1 MHTRITGNLG
11 LDLEEDKPTVT
22 EFPINV
28 NCAVVSIN
36 VILLMIALQFMIRHS
51 SLITDYIIH
60 EITYIQS

>member
-1 MHTRITGNLG
+1 MHARITGNLG

-28 NCAVVSIN
+28 NCAVLSIN
-36 VILLMIALQFMIRHS
+36 VLLMIALQFIIRHS